1 MFKIWFASHHSSKS
15 DALVM
20 YASHAGKEDR
30 ITEPSKDASNASVSF
45 LEQFKTTS
53 PLPEPEKT
61 TVSYTLGSAIQL
73 YFL

>member
-1 MFKIWFASHHSSKS
+1 
-15 DALVM
+15 M
-20 YASHAGKEDR
+20 YAGKEDR
-30 ITEPSKDASNASVSF
+30 LTEPSKDATSASVSF
-45 LEQFKTTS
+45 LEQFKITS